1 MWHNASDMGS
11 SSETYDTAAKET
23 LQDLARELGFD
34 RVGVTSAEPFEQAEA
49 VALERVR
56 TGLMDGLPWYHE
68 ARVRRGASPS
78 DILPGARSVISVAM
92 SYYADDERPPA
103 RNPAMRG
110 RVARYARGRDY
121 HGVMQRRLKQLV
133 ASLSERIGRPV
144 QARVYVDT
152 GPMQD
157 RAVAERAGVG
167 WFGKNTN
174 VLTSSHGSWVF
185 LGQIVTDLALEPDA
199 PVKKTCGRCTICIDD
214 CPTGA
219 LIAPYVLDNAKC
231 ISFLTIEL
239 RGTIPRHLRPL
250 VGDWVFGCD
259 ICQDVCPVNRKAQP
273 TREPAFRTG
282 EHGFDATDLLPL
294 LTLTEAEF
302 RERFAG
308 SPIRRAKYAGL
319 LRNACVALGNIGDS
333 RAVPAL
339 AAALQHESSLVR
351 GHAAWAL
358 GAIGGED
365 ARSALRSAQATE
377 ADEDVQEELAAAL
390 AAG

>member
-1 MWHNASDMGS
+1 MTLSTD
-11 SSETYDTAAKET
+11 TYDATAKAAV
-23 LQDLARELGFD
+23 QALARELGFD
-34 RVGVTSAEPFEQAEA
+34 RVGITSAEPFEQAEA

-56 TGLMDGLPWYHE
+56 DGLMDGLPWYHE

-78 DILPGARSVISVAM
+78 EILPGARSIISLAM
-92 SYYADDERPPA
+92 SYYVDDELPQDQEPL
-103 RNPAMRG
+103 MRG
-110 RVARYARGRDY
+110 QVARYARGRDY

-133 ASLSERIGRPV
+133 TSLSERIGRPV
-144 QARVYVDT
+144 QAKIYVDT

-185 LGQIVTDLALEPDA
+185 LGQIVTDLELEPDA
-199 PVKKTCGRCTICIDD
+199 PLKKTCGRCTTCIDD

-219 LIAPYVLDNAKC
+219 LIAPYVLDNSKC
-231 ISFLTIEL
+231 ISYLTIEL
-239 RGTIPRHLRPL
+239 RGPIPRHLRPL

-273 TREPAFRTG
+273 TREPSFRTG
-282 EHGFDATDLLPL
+282 EHGYAAMDLLPL
-294 LTLTEAEF
+294 LSMTESEF

-308 SPIRRAKYAGL
+308 SAIWRAKYAGL
-319 LRNACVALGNIGDS
+319 LRNACVALGNIGDA

-339 AAALQHESSLVR
+339 TTALGHESSLVR

-358 GAIGGED
+358 GAIGGES
-365 ARSALRSAQATE
+365 ARVALESAQATE
-377 ADEDVQEELAAAL
+377 SDEGVQDEIAAAL
-390 AAG
+390 AAS

>member
-1 MWHNASDMGS
+1 MQSV
-11 SSETYDTAAKET
+11 SETYDAEAKEAV
-23 LQDLARELGFD
+23 QNLAREFGFD
-34 RVGVTSAEPFEQAEA
+34 RVGVTSAEPFEGAEA
-49 VALERVR
+49 IALERVR
-56 TGLMDGLPWYHE
+56 AGLMDGLPWYHE

-92 SYYADDERPPA
+92 SYYADDEPPD
-103 RNPAMRG
+103 RDPVLRG
-110 RVARYARGRDY
+110 KVARYAQGRDY

-199 PVKKTCGRCTICIDD
+199 PLRKTCGRCTICIDD

-239 RGTIPRHLRPL
+239 RGPIPRHLRPL

-273 TREPAFRTG
+273 TQEPAFRTG
-282 EHGFDATDLLPL
+282 EHGFAAMDLLPL
-294 LTLTEAEF
+294 LAMTEEEF

-319 LRNACVALGNIGDS
+319 LRNACVALGNIGDA
-333 RAVPAL
+333 RTIPAL
-339 AAALQHESSLVR
+339 ADALGHESSLVR

-358 GAIGGED
+358 GAIGGE
-365 ARSALRSAQATE
+365 AAHEALRSAQATE
-377 ADEDVQEELAAAL
+377 TDESVQEELTAAL
-390 AAG
+390 TAG

>member
-1 MWHNASDMGS
+1 MQPHAA
-11 SSETYDTAAKET
+11 TYDYTAKEAVHA
-23 LQDLARELGFD
+23 LARELGFD

-56 TGLMDGLPWYHE
+56 DGLMDGLPWYHE
-68 ARVRRGASPS
+68 ERVRRGASPS
-78 DILPGARSVISVAM
+78 DILPGARSIISLAM
-92 SYYADDERPPA
+92 SYYVDDGLSPEHAPA
-103 RNPAMRG
+103 LSG
-110 RVARYARGRDY
+110 QVARYARSRDY

-133 ASLSERIGRPV
+133 TSLSERIGRPV

-185 LGQIVTDLALEPDA
+185 LGQIVTDLELEPDA
-199 PVKKTCGRCTICIDD
+199 PLKKTCGRCTTCIDD

-219 LIAPYVLDNAKC
+219 LIAPYVLDNSKC

-239 RGTIPRHLRPL
+239 RGSIPRNLRPL

-273 TREPAFRTG
+273 SREPAFRTG
-282 EHGFDATDLLPL
+282 EHGFAAMDLLPL
-294 LTLTEAEF
+294 LSMTESEF

-308 SPIRRAKYAGL
+308 RAIRRAKYAGL
-319 LRNACVALGNIGDS
+319 LRNACVALGNIGDA
-333 RAVPAL
+333 RAIPAL
-339 AAALQHESSLVR
+339 TAALSHENSLVR

-358 GAIGGED
+358 GAIGGEA
-365 ARSALRSAQATE
+365 ARATLESAQATE
-377 ADEDVQEELAAAL
+377 ADESVLEELAAAL
-390 AAG
+390 EAS

>member
-1 MWHNASDMGS
+1 MQS
-11 SSETYDTAAKET
+11 SSETYDSAAKKAV
-23 LQDLARELGFD
+23 QDLARELGFD

-56 TGLMDGLPWYHE
+56 AGLMDGLPWYHE

-78 DILPGARSVISVAM
+78 DILPGACSVISVAM
-92 SYYADDERPPA
+92 SYYADDEPPPA
-103 RNPAMRG
+103 HDPAPRG
-110 RVARYARGRDY
+110 NVARYARGRDY

-133 ASLSERIGRPV
+133 ESLSERIGRPV
-144 QARVYVDT
+144 QSRVYVDT

-239 RGTIPRHLRPL
+239 RGPIPRHLRPL

-273 TREPAFRTG
+273 TQEPAFRTG
-282 EHGFDATDLLPL
+282 EHGFEALDLLPL
-294 LTLTEAEF
+294 LSMTEEEF

-308 SPIRRAKYAGL
+308 SPIRRAKYAGM
-319 LRNACVALGNIGDS
+319 LRNACVALGNIGDE

-339 AAALQHESSLVR
+339 TAALGHESSLVR

-358 GAIGGED
+358 GVIGGEA
-365 ARSALRSAQATE
+365 ARAALRSAQATE
-377 ADEDVQEELAAAL
+377 TDESVQEELTAAL
-390 AAG
+390 PAG

>member
-1 MWHNASDMGS
+1 MTSATD
-11 SSETYDTAAKET
+11 TYDATAKEAVHA
-23 LQDLARELGFD
+23 LALELGFD

-56 TGLMDGLPWYHE
+56 DGLMDGLPWYHE

-78 DILPGARSVISVAM
+78 DILPGARSIISLAM
-92 SYYADDERPPA
+92 SYYVDDDPPPD
-103 RNPAMRG
+103 REPVLSG
-110 RVARYARGRDY
+110 QVARYSRGRDY

-144 QARVYVDT
+144 QAKVYVDT

-199 PVKKTCGRCTICIDD
+199 PLKKTCGRCTTCIDD

-219 LIAPYVLDNAKC
+219 LIAPYVLDNSKC

-239 RGTIPRHLRPL
+239 RGPIPLHLRPL

-273 TREPAFRTG
+273 SREPAFRTG
-282 EHGFDATDLLPL
+282 EHGYAAMDLLPL
-294 LTLTEAEF
+294 LSMTESEF

-308 SPIRRAKYAGL
+308 SAIRRAKYAGM
-319 LRNACVALGNIGDS
+319 LRNACVALGNIGDA
-333 RAVPAL
+333 RAIPAL
-339 AAALQHESSLVR
+339 TAALGHESSLVR

-358 GAIGGED
+358 GAIGGD
-365 ARSALRSAQATE
+365 IARAALESAQATE
-377 ADEDVQEELAAAL
+377 TDESVLEEIAAAL
-390 AAG
+390 AAS